1 MNLREIEE
9 EENRRM
15 TEGEDN
21 GTEDEDE
28 DVVPLDFRTA
38 LIEHE
43 NKVVIQAKPLALK
56 TDEELLRE
64 AAQIHPEE
72 EEKRGGDF
80 ESMESYLDAVKK
92 EPFKPEEDPNVILIE
107 PDINIKEKFE
117 AIELACNREHRINNT
132 LNAPV
137 RTKEQI
143 AMAALSQQMAIQ
155 QQLKDA

>member
-21 GTEDEDE
+21 DDDDE

-43 NKVVIQAKPLALK
+43 NKVVIQAKPLTLK
-56 TDEELLRE
+56 TDEDLLRE
-64 AAQIHPEE
+64 ATLLPEE
-72 EEKRGGDF
+72 EEKKRSDDF

-117 AIELACNREHRINNT
+117 AIELACNME
-132 LNAPV
+132 
-137 RTKEQI
+137 
-143 AMAALSQQMAIQ
+143 
-155 QQLKDA
+155 